1 MKNPLQKDV
10 AKILPFATEL
20 PVEEDARA
28 AARGGRIMRRRT
40 VGCMWHMI
48 DN

>member
-10 AKILPFATEL
+10 AKILLFATEL

-28 AARGGRIMRRRT
+28 GRSWWENNEKKECGLH
-40 VGCMWHMI
+40 VAY
-48 DN
+48 D